1 LRIFCILAYN
11 SKPTH
16 LLMLISLQEINQPGA
31 TTAKKMKLT
40 LQKGLKKFSSKA
52 HLEPSEPTSLTAADR

>member
-1 LRIFCILAYN
+1 
-11 SKPTH
+11 
-16 LLMLISLQEINQPGA
+16 MLISLQEINQPGA